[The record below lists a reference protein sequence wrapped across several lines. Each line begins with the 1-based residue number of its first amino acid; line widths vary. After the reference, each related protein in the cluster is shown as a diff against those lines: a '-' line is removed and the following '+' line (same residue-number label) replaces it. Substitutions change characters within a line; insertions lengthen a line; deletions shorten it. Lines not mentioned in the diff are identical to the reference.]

1 MTSVYYYLTI
11 NNIFQ
16 DLGPDPRSKIPK
28 KISANYSESY
38 EIKKNN
44 SSMREIKNKIK
55 DEIISTK
62 SVKVSK
68 ISFLD
73 DEISIIFSNLLNDKY
88 LANLLYEILG
98 SKGDLTVER
107 GEKGKNLDFIL

>member
-1 MTSVYYYLTI
+1 
-11 NNIFQ
+11 
-16 DLGPDPRSKIPK
+16 
-28 KISANYSESY
+28 
-38 EIKKNN
+38 
-44 SSMREIKNKIK
+44 MREIKNKIK

-62 SVKVSK
+62 SVKVVSATK

>member
-1 MTSVYYYLTI
+1 M
-11 NNIFQ
+11 
-16 DLGPDPRSKIPK
+16 
-28 KISANYSESY
+28 
-38 EIKKNN
+38 
-44 SSMREIKNKIK
+44 KNKIK

-62 SVKVSK
+62 SVKVASASK

-107 GEKGKNLDFIL
+107 GEKGENLDFIL

>member
-1 MTSVYYYLTI
+1 MNYIS
-11 NNIFQ
+11 Q
-16 DLGPDPRSKIPK
+16 DLGPDPRSKVPK
-28 KISANYSESY
+28 KNSANYSESY

-44 SSMREIKNKIK
+44 SSIIEIKNKIK

-62 SVKVSK
+62 SVKVVSASK

-107 GEKGKNLDFIL
+107 GEKGEN

>member
-1 MTSVYYYLTI
+1 M
-11 NNIFQ
+11 
-16 DLGPDPRSKIPK
+16 K
-28 KISANYSESY
+28 
-38 EIKKNN
+38 
-44 SSMREIKNKIK
+44 EIKNKIK

-62 SVKVSK
+62 SVKVVSASK

-107 GEKGKNLDFIL
+107 GEKGEN

>member
-1 MTSVYYYLTI
+1 
-11 NNIFQ
+11 
-16 DLGPDPRSKIPK
+16 
-28 KISANYSESY
+28 
-38 EIKKNN
+38 
-44 SSMREIKNKIK
+44 MREIKNKIK

-62 SVKVSK
+62 SVKVASASK

-107 GEKGKNLDFIL
+107 GEKGENLDFIL